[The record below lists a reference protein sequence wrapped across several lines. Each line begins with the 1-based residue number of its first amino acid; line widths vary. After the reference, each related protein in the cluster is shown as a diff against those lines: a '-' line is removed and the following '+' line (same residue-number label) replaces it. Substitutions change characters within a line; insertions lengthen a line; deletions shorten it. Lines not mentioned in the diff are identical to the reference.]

1 MDISHYW
8 ELLSTE
14 QAAIRALVLL
24 PDPPRKRRRTK
35 VEMIAYRPVDHSPLA
50 RYHDA
55 QLQAHRAR
63 ELLHCLG
70 DVENVDER
78 SDADCIETA
87 ELLDFEWRNS
97 EWGPVE

>member
-1 MDISHYW
+1 MDIRRYW
-8 ELLSTE
+8 ELPPTE

-24 PDPPRKRRRTK
+24 PDTPRKRRRTK

-50 RYHDA
+50 RYHNA
-55 QLQAHRAR
+55 QLQASRAR

-70 DVENVDER
+70 DVENVDDR
-78 SDADCIETA
+78 SDADCVETA
-87 ELLDFEWRNS
+87 ELLGFEWRDS